1 MTRIKK
7 TRTEKSIG
15 AAKKPL
21 LKKSEQLERLAKKK
35 GKGRP
40 AGAKANIDGAKKKSK
55 THTKSSKATQ
65 DRRVGSKTAI
75 SLIATPPAAPME
87 PKVSVK
93 KIKPEN
99 VIKPLTPQQELNNIE
114 ADERLGELLDM
125 LDDDKAI
132 SAADQQYI
140 DRLTSRHQQLLA
152 ELGLED
158 DDESEDEPQS
168 SPAQDIWD
176 RFDNSDLDNYRD

>member
-7 TRTEKSIG
+7 NRTEKSIG

-21 LKKSEQLERLAKKK
+21 LKKAEQLERLTKKK

-55 THTKSSKATQ
+55 THSKSSKATQ
-65 DRRVGSKTAI
+65 DQRVGSKTAI
-75 SLIATPPAAPME
+75 ALVVTPAAAPME
-87 PKVSVK
+87 PKISIK
-93 KIKPEN
+93 KIKPEK
-99 VIKPLTPQQELNNIE
+99 VIKSLTPQQELNNIE
-114 ADERLGELLDM
+114 ADERLSDLLDM

-152 ELGLED
+152 ELGLD
-158 DDESEDEPQS
+158 DDEDEPES
-168 SPAQDIWD
+168 NPEQDILE